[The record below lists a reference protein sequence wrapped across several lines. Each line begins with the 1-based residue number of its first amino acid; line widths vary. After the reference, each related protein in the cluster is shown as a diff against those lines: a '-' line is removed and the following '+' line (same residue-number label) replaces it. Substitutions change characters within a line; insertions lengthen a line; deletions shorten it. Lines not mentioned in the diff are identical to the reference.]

1 MTYAIENLKEEVVK
15 QLGYFGTTC
24 RTEAEQGEMLDTLRV
39 VTELGASGGF
49 AGFTYYR
56 DTGKFYAENAKA
68 IWDLLNDDAED
79 MGVSPIQL
87 VANFTES
94 HSVTDQTTLENLLVW
109 YALER
114 VASVIYEES

>member
-1 MTYAIENLKEEVVK
+1 MSYAIENLREEVVK

-24 RTEAEQGEMLDTLRV
+24 RTEAERDEMLDTLRV

-56 DTGKFYAENAKA
+56 DTGKFYSENVEA

-94 HSVTDQTTLENLLVW
+94 YQVTDQITLENLLAW

-114 VASVIYEES
+114 GAVSMVDES